1 MKNQRS
7 HLMDSNSD
15 MGLTTKKLQSQL
27 ASKLQSQLASKELP
41 HYYMLY
47 TGNPVAPTRCCGTL
61 QDLMTMLDHYP
72 HAKWEKVYLP
82 NPETVD
88 VKAIAVEEPLAL
100 PPLKLKGQE
109 IPLQQN
115 LPQSELK
122 ELEL

>member
-1 MKNQRS
+1 
-7 HLMDSNSD
+7 MDSNSD

-72 HAKWEKVYLP
+72 HAKWEKVYL
-82 NPETVD
+82 
-88 VKAIAVEEPLAL
+88 
-100 PPLKLKGQE
+100 
-109 IPLQQN
+109 
-115 LPQSELK
+115 
-122 ELEL
+122 

>member
-1 MKNQRS
+1 MKKNPRS
-7 HLMDSNSD
+7 HLMDLNSD
-15 MGLTTKKLQSQL
+15 MGLTTRELQSQL
-27 ASKLQSQLASKELP
+27 STKEIP

-61 QDLMTMLDHYP
+61 RDLMIMLDHYP
-72 HAKWEKVYLP
+72 HAKWEKIYFP
-82 NPETVD
+82 NPQTVNVTAETVED
-88 VKAIAVEEPLAL
+88 SLAL
-100 PPLKLKGQE
+100 PTAKLEGQE

>member
-1 MKNQRS
+1 MMKNQRS

-15 MGLTTKKLQSQL
+15 MGLTTK
-27 ASKLQSQLASKELP
+27 KLQSQLASKELP

>member
-1 MKNQRS
+1 MKKNPRS
-7 HLMDSNSD
+7 HLKDLNSD
-15 MGLTTKKLQSQL
+15 MGLTTREMQAKL
-27 ASKLQSQLASKELP
+27 AKRELP

-47 TGNPVAPTRCCGTL
+47 TGNPVAPTRCCGTRR
-61 QDLMTMLDHYP
+61 DLEDQLDFYP
-72 HAKWEKVYLP
+72 NAKWEKIYLP

-88 VKAIAVEEPLAL
+88 VKAIAVEEPISL
-100 PPLKLKGQE
+100 PTLKLEGQE